1 MRLELQRSVVCLEA
15 GQVLSLDDA
24 LGTRLAAQR
33 GTLWVTE
40 EGEAR
45 DHIVEPGATFLIARA
60 GRTVVQAMEPAS
72 ISLHHAQSAAN
83 DPEVDSSYLLQQP
96 DEMIAELRSR
106 LAIPQ
111 PLTRYY

>member
-1 MRLELQRSVVCLEA
+1 MRLELRQSMICLEA

-24 LGTRLAAQR
+24 EGTTLAAER

-40 EGEAR
+40 EGDAR
-45 DHIVEPGATFLIARA
+45 DHIIEPGETFVIAKA
-60 GRTVVQAMEPAS
+60 GRTVVQAMQSAS
-72 ISLHHAQSAAN
+72 ISLQQAGSAAN
-83 DPEVDSSYLLQQP
+83 DPEIDASYLLQHP